1 VRANKV
7 ANRVVNRVANKVNAV
22 LKYSLWIGLC
32 ITATAVDLR
41 AAVACE
47 VSTSGAP
54 FGSFDVI
61 SNKSRDTLVS
71 VTMSCT
77 GKIGESAR
85 YTIALSQGTNTSV
98 TRAMRSGAGRLRYN
112 LYSDSARTRI
122 WGDGTSGSSTV
133 GGSLTI
139 GASPTTRVFTIYG
152 RIPDGQQV
160 AEAGAYIDSISVLVS
175 Y

>member
-1 VRANKV
+1 MRAKK
-7 ANRVVNRVANKVNAV
+7 VANKVGNKVTAI
-22 LKYSLWIGLC
+22 LKQSLWIGLC
-32 ITATAVDLR
+32 LAAAAVDLR

-47 VSTSGAP
+47 VSTSGVP

-61 SNKSRDTLVS
+61 NNESRDTLVS
-71 VTMSCT
+71 LTMSCT

-85 YTIALSQGTNTSV
+85 YTIALSQGTNPSV
-98 TRAMRSGAGRLRYN
+98 TRAMRSGAGHLRYN
-112 LYSDSARTRI
+112 LYSDSARTHI

-139 GASPTTRVFTIYG
+139 GALPTTRVFTIYG

-160 AEAGAYIDSISVLVS
+160 AEAGAYTDSISVLVS

>member
-1 VRANKV
+1 MRANKV
-7 ANRVVNRVANKVNAV
+7 ANTVANKVAKKVNAL
-22 LKYSLWIGLC
+22 LKQSLWIGLC
-32 ITATAVDLR
+32 LAVAVDLH

-61 SNKSRDTLVS
+61 TNEPRDTLVS
-71 VTMSCT
+71 LTISCT

-85 YTIALSQGTNTSV
+85 YTIALSQETNTSV
-98 TRAMRSGAGRLRYN
+98 TRAMRSGARHLHYN
-112 LYSDSARTRI
+112 LYSDSARTHI
-122 WGDGTSGSSTV
+122 WGDGTSGNSTV
-133 GGSLTI
+133 GGNLTI
-139 GASPTTRVFTIYG
+139 SALPTRRVFTIYG

-160 AEAGAYIDSISVLVS
+160 AEAGAYIDSIVIMVS

>member
-1 VRANKV
+1 MRANKV
-7 ANRVVNRVANKVNAV
+7 AKKVNAV

-47 VSTSGAP
+47 VSTSGVP

-61 SNKSRDTLVS
+61 GNESRDTLVS
-71 VTMSCT
+71 LTMSCT
-77 GKIGESAR
+77 GKIGESVH
-85 YTIALSQGTNTSV
+85 YTIALRQGTDTSV

-112 LYSDSARTRI
+112 LYSDSARTHI

-139 GASPTTRVFTIYG
+139 SASTTTRVFIIYG

-160 AEAGAYIDSISVLVS
+160 AEAGAYMDAISVLVS